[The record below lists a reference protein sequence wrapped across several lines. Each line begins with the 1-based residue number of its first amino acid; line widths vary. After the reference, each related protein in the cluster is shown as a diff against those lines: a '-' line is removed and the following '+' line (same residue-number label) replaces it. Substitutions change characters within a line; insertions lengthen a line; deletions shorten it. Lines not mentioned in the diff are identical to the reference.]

1 MTNKQYHPSIQ
12 PAKSF
17 ISLPPIEKKIGN
29 TTYIVTAHFNPNAR
43 EGILAHLYR
52 LMKNDPD

>member
-1 MTNKQYHPSIQ
+1 MTNKQPPKTY
-12 PAKSF
+12 

-43 EGILAHLYR
+43 EGILAKLYR
-52 LMKNDPD
+52 LMKNEAD